1 MDARGD
7 SAATLADIAFT
18 LPGAAPSW
26 DYCAALLHSLGAATH
41 AGAQRRARDTALQVA
56 ADWAQ
61 SGLIPLTGPPDGP
74 PLQGPGSIP
83 SCARG
88 ALDALRLLAGA
99 ALLPGCDGATVLGER
114 AALLNLERRGTI
126 SANGSCRLLRTRD
139 GWLALNLAREDD
151 WQLLP
156 AWLATTA
163 RRQPHTAPGDWAA
176 IEQRIA
182 NELRQPLVERGRL
195 LGLPLAA
202 AGTAPA
208 ASTWFRL
215 HCAGPRA
222 PKRSMPRAQP
232 LVIDLSAL
240 WAGPLCSHL
249 LLAAG
254 ARVIK
259 VECRS
264 RLDGARRGSTGFF
277 DLLNAGKESV
287 LLDFATT
294 SGRSQLATLLARAD
308 IVIEGS
314 RPRALRQLGVDA
326 EALVAARPGLVWVA
340 ISGYG
345 RREPGADWTAF
356 GDDAAV
362 AAGVAAATSDPPA
375 FCGDALAD
383 PLTGLHAA
391 VAALAFWRAGR
402 GGLLDLSLRDTTAY
416 CLQFQRD
423 VPRGTVTGEP
433 GAWQLTSGGRRFAV
447 RSPVARRS
455 RGPAPPPG
463 THTARI
469 MREFQLPC

>member
-1 MDARGD
+1 MDSPAD
-7 SAATLADIAFT
+7 TAATLAGLAFT
-18 LPGAAPSW
+18 LPAATPAW
-26 DYCAALLHSLGAATH
+26 DYCAALLRGLGATSTC
-41 AGAQRRARDTALQVA
+41 AGAREPDTAFQVA
-56 ADWAQ
+56 ADWAH
-61 SGLIPLTGPPDGP
+61 SGLVPLTGPPDGP
-74 PLQGPGSIP
+74 PRQGPGCIP

-88 ALDALRLLAGA
+88 ALDALRLLAGT

-114 AALLNLERRGTI
+114 AALLNLQRRGAV

-156 AWLATTA
+156 AWLAATA
-163 RRQPHTAPGDWAA
+163 HQEPHTAPGDWAA
-176 IEQRIA
+176 IEQRVA
-182 NELRQPLVERGRL
+182 DEVPQPLVERGRL

-202 AGTAPA
+202 AGTAPPA
-208 ASTWFRL
+208 PTWFRL
-215 HCAGPRA
+215 HCAGARTTPRQ
-222 PKRSMPRAQP
+222 MPRDRP

-287 LLDFATT
+287 LLDFAAA
-294 SGRSQLATLLARAD
+294 SGRRQLAALLTRAD
-308 IVIEGS
+308 IVIEAS

-326 EALVAARPGLVWVA
+326 EALVTASPGLVWVA

-345 RREPGADWTAF
+345 RREPGANWTAF

-362 AAGVAAATSDPPA
+362 AAGVAAATSDPPV

-391 VAALAFWRAGR
+391 VAALAFWRSGR
-402 GGLLDLSLRDTTAY
+402 GGLLDLSLRDTTAH
-416 CLQFQRD
+416 CLQFLPD
-423 VPRGTVTGEP
+423 VPRGAVAGEH
-433 GAWQLTSGGRRFAV
+433 GAWHLHSGDRRIAV
-447 RSPVARRS
+447 QAPVARRS
-455 RGPAPPPG
+455 DSPAPRPG

-469 MREFQLPC
+469 VHEFRLPC